1 MLNDYFTRE
10 GSQPRILLLS
20 DGAENTLPSVDSV
33 LPDIVNDGITIDT
46 VIYG

>member
-1 MLNDYFTRE
+1 MSYVPRK

-20 DGAENTLPSVDSV
+20 DGEENELPKVDSV
-33 LPDIVNDGITIDT
+33 LPGIVNDGIIIDT